1 MKYQLE
7 LNDYDVDFL
16 KLCIYGFR
24 EYQKNQIPDIKSS
37 MAFYDMLDN
46 DKTIYQVYKGML
58 KSCEDLINTSNNWLN
73 KLDEIK

>member
-1 MKYQLE
+1 
-7 LNDYDVDFL
+7 
-16 KLCIYGFR
+16 
-24 EYQKNQIPDIKSS
+24 

-46 DKTIYQVYKGML
+46 DKTIYQVYKDML